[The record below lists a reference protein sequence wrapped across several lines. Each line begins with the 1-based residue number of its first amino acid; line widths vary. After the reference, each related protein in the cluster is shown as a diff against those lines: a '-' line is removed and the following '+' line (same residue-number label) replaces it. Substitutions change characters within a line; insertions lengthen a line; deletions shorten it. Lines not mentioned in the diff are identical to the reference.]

1 MHKKQ
6 LYHTASEK
14 VSEREREREKPSKSI
29 KRIRFFEKKY
39 TEPKKPCIYR
49 GRQSIK
55 CYTYRRIPAVS
66 AYRTKLLASN

>member
-29 KRIRFFEKKY
+29 KRIRFFEKS
-39 TEPKKPCIYR
+39 T
-49 GRQSIK
+49 QN
-55 CYTYRRIPAVS
+55 RRS
-66 AYRTKLLASN
+66 HAYIVADRASNVIHIGAYLQ